1 MEANDTRGV
10 LKGAGG
16 RGRRP
21 KNMLIIG
28 KRDKMQTTDE
38 RKDIR
43 YKSKDS
49 FTALSLPVCFR
60 GRRQS
65 VSQIRMQF
73 SNSAYHVPVC

>member
-16 RGRRP
+16 RGRKP

-43 YKSKDS
+43 YKS
-49 FTALSLPVCFR
+49 
-60 GRRQS
+60 
-65 VSQIRMQF
+65 
-73 SNSAYHVPVC
+73 